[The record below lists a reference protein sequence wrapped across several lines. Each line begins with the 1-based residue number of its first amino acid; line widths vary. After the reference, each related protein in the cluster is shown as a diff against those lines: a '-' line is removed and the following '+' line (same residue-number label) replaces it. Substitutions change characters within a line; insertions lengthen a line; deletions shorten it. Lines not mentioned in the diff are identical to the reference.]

1 MSVTKKNIDL
11 LILNGLIVPVTGPNQ
26 VIENG
31 AVAVDKGRIIEV
43 GTTDT
48 LKEKYIGKK
57 VVDAR
62 NKAVMPGLI
71 NAHCHFLQDF
81 LKGSRDDLPLI
92 DWIDQVSFPRIKL
105 AVQDYLSGRY
115 ELQTFAAI
123 HGCITNI
130 KSGITSVVNMEWA
143 TPVETIKV
151 YEDIGIR
158 AAHTLTITDNHNWT
172 PPEAILSNE
181 VLFNLADELNQLCKV
196 SKDNRVSFWYGIA
209 CPNSCTPEMLTKV
222 RELANMKHIPIHIHL
237 AETEYEYNSF
247 TKNFNRTPTAY
258 LKDIG
263 VLGNDV
269 LAAHC
274 IWLTDEDIKILK
286 ETGTSV
292 VHNPECNMK
301 LASGIAPI
309 AKMLKE
315 GINVSLGTDSCAVN
329 DNTDI
334 FQTMRIAVMLQRVAN
349 LDSMIVSS
357 YQALEM
363 ATIGGAKSLG
373 LGDQLGT
380 LESGKLADIILVNL
394 KSANMRPINNI
405 VNNLVYCAQSGNVDT
420 VIING
425 NIVMEN
431 KVMLTINEEE
441 ALYEAEAYAL
451 RRFKEAGLSIP
462 SYYLKSLEEG
472 KE

>member
-1 MSVTKKNIDL
+1 MSETKMNIDM
-11 LILNGLIVPVTGPNQ
+11 LIMNGLVVPVTGPNQ

-31 AVAVDKGRIIEV
+31 AVAVNKGRILEV

-48 LKEKYIGKK
+48 LIDKYNGRKIIN
-57 VVDAR
+57 AR

-81 LKGSRDDLPLI
+81 LKGARDDLPLI
-92 DWIDQVSFPRIKL
+92 DWIDQVSFPRIRV
-105 AVQDYLSGRY
+105 AVQDYLNGRN
-115 ELQTFAAI
+115 ELQNFATL

-143 TPVETIKV
+143 TPVDTIKV

-158 AAHTLTITDNHNWT
+158 AAHTLTITDNHKWT
-172 PPEAILSNE
+172 PSAAILSNDI
-181 VLFNLADELNQLCKV
+181 LFNLADELNERCKG
-196 SKDNRVSFWYGIA
+196 SKDNRVSFWYGLA
-209 CPNSCTPEMLTKV
+209 CPNSCTPGMLTKV
-222 RELANMKHIPIHIHL
+222 RELADMKHIPIHIHL

-247 TKNFNRTPTAY
+247 KKNYNKTPTEF
-258 LKDIG
+258 LKDLG

-274 IWLTDEDIKILK
+274 IWVTDEDIKILK

-301 LASGIAPI
+301 IGSGIAPI
-309 AKMLKE
+309 AKILKE

-380 LESGKLADIILVNL
+380 LESGKLADIILVDL

-405 VNNLVYCAQSGNVDT
+405 INNLVYCAQSGNVDT
-420 VIING
+420 VIVNG
-425 NIVMEN
+425 NIVMDN
-431 KVMLTINEEE
+431 KIMLTVNEEE

-451 RRFKEAGLSIP
+451 GRFKEAGLSVP
-462 SYYLKSLEEG
+462 SYYLTSIKEG